1 MTSAPMVAVD
11 TGHAWVL
18 IDYRTGHT
26 ELHVHQPEK
35 NRRQVIVHL
44 ERPSPSWGTAETAA
58 VLPSVSGEG
67 LFWRMLCLP
76 VFAVIAVVLAVG
88 PRKGRLRRL
97 VALAC
102 SGRQLRPAPIVRVRA
117 ALNAVRSVSAYLPGR
132 WACLEQSVA
141 TALLLA
147 LSGKRAEWRHG
158 LATDPV
164 RLHAWI
170 ADSSGRPVDEG
181 PDIDAYTSI
190 HTTDGPG
197 PVPGRIL
204 EKPLE

>member
-1 MTSAPMVAVD
+1 MTRPATVAVD

-18 IDYRTGHT
+18 IDYRTGRT
-26 ELHVHQPEK
+26 ELRVHPPEESLC
-35 NRRQVIVHL
+35 RPIILL
-44 ERPSPSWGTAETAA
+44 EEQSPSWGTDETAA
-58 VLPSVSGEG
+58 VLPNTPSKG
-67 LFWRMLCLP
+67 LFWRLLCLP
-76 VFAVIAVVLAVG
+76 VFVVIGVALALG
-88 PRKGRLRRL
+88 PRSGRLERL

-102 SGRQLRPAPIVRVRA
+102 LGRRLPPAPISRVHA
-117 ALNAVRSVSAYLPGR
+117 ILDAVRSVSAHLPGR

-158 LATDPV
+158 LATDPI

-170 ADSSGRPVDEG
+170 ADQEGHPVGEG
-181 PDIDAYTSI
+181 PDIGAYTPI

-197 PVPGRIL
+197 SAPGHSL
-204 EKPLE
+204 EQPFE